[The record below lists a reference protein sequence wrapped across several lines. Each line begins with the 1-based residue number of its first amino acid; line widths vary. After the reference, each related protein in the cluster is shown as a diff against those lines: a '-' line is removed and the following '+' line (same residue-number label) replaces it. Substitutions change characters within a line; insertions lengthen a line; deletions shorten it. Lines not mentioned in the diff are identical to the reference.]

1 MTFVCVCVTLQQGQ
15 IQVLSQ
21 RLGHQSREGHERG
34 VASAGLTNQ
43 TAAQERH
50 CLHGTLQEVGGGEG
64 GGSGGVEGGTR
75 GGRMFYLNYNDRK
88 HLDTSTRLN
97 PSPPRPSLWTN
108 HFQSRRSATTP
119 IDHWQTCAKCSQ
131 SEAPTCQSFAPNE
144 CECFCCD
151 SVVTDS
157 TWVCGWEVVVL
168 KSESYYCQIINRS
181 SIRLQGSSIYMVII
195 RPLWK

>member
-1 MTFVCVCVTLQQGQ
+1 MTFVCVCVCDPTAGSDPGTVPMAWSSEQGGTWEGRRLRWTDQSDCCSGETL
-15 IQVLSQ
+15 SPWD
-21 RLGHQSREGHERG
+21 
-34 VASAGLTNQ
+34 SAG
-43 TAAQERH
+43 
-50 CLHGTLQEVGGGEG
+50 GGWRVEG
-64 GGSGGVEGGTR
+64 GGPVGWREGQEGEECFTST
-75 GGRMFYLNYNDRK
+75 LSNDRK

-119 IDHWQTCAKCSQ
+119 IGHWQTCAKCSQ

-157 TWVCGWEVVVL
+157 TWVCGWEVVKVITVKSSTEVL
-168 KSESYYCQIINRS
+168 SGYRDPPYTW
-181 SIRLQGSSIYMVII
+181 L
-195 RPLWK
+195 

>member
-1 MTFVCVCVTLQQGQ
+1 MTFVCVCVWPYSRVRSRYCPNGLVIRAGRDMRGASPPLDWP
-15 IQVLSQ
+15 I
-21 RLGHQSREGHERG
+21 RLLLRRDTVSM
-34 VASAGLTNQ
+34 GLC
-43 TAAQERH
+43 RRW
-50 CLHGTLQEVGGGEG
+50 VEG
-64 GGSGGVEGGTR
+64 GGWRVEWKVEGQVGWREGQEVEECFTST
-75 GGRMFYLNYNDRK
+75 LSNDRK

-119 IDHWQTCAKCSQ
+119 IDHWQTCVKFSQ

-157 TWVCGWEVVVL
+157 TWVCGWEVVKVITV
-168 KSESYYCQIINRS
+168 KSSTDALSGYRDPPYTW
-181 SIRLQGSSIYMVII
+181 L
-195 RPLWK
+195 

>member
-1 MTFVCVCVTLQQGQ
+1 MTFVCVCVCDPTAGSDPGTVPTAWSSEQGGTWEGRRLRWTDQSDCCSGETLSPWDSAGGGWR
-15 IQVLSQ
+15 VEWKVEG
-21 RLGHQSREGHERG
+21 RVGWREG
-34 VASAGLTNQ
+34 
-43 TAAQERH
+43 
-50 CLHGTLQEVGGGEG
+50 QEVEECFT
-64 GGSGGVEGGTR
+64 ST
-75 GGRMFYLNYNDRK
+75 LSNDRK

-119 IDHWQTCAKCSQ
+119 IDHWQTCVKCSQ

-157 TWVCGWEVVVL
+157 TWVCGWEVVKVITV
-168 KSESYYCQIINRS
+168 KSSTDALSGYRDPPYTW
-181 SIRLQGSSIYMVII
+181 L
-195 RPLWK
+195 